1 VFVSFRSF
9 TLTEVVRDMPGLQEA
24 VSHDGLAILE
34 RRGKAPLVVV
44 RSDLTLQMLCV
55 VNQMQ
60 CFLSDPTIAR
70 LARATGMFSPAVA
83 ALNDEILAEPDW
95 LPNTLA
101 GLQAVI
107 DRTVYATFARGYKR

>member
-24 VSHDGLAILE
+24 TSHDGLAILE

-44 RSDLTLQMLCV
+44 RSDLMLQLLCI
-55 VNQMQ
+55 VNQMHR
-60 CFLSDPTIAR
+60 FLSDPTVAR
-70 LARATGMFSPAVA
+70 LVHATGMFSLATA
-83 ALNDEILAEPDW
+83 ALDDEILAEPDW

-101 GLQAVI
+101 ELQALV
-107 DRTVYATFARGYKR
+107 DRTVYANVRQRL